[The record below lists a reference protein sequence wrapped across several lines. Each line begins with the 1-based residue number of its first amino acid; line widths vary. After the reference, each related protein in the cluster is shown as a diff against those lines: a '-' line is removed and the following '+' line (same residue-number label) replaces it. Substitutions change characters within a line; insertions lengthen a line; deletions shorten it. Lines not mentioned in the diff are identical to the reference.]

1 MSRAIKINPQDN
13 MIVALENLKKGEVIK
28 IEEKEIILVE
38 DIQLKHKFTQESL
51 KKETYLSCTASK
63 LE

>member
-38 DIQLKHKFTQESL
+38 YIQLKHKFTQ
-51 KKETYLSCTASK
+51 
-63 LE
+63 